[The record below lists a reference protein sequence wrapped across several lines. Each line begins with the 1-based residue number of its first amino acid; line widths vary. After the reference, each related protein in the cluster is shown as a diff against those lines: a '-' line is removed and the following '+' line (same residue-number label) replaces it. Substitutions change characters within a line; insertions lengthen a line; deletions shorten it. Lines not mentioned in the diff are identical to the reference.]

1 MAVDAGGHF
10 PIRKSDAHPCL
21 NPWSPEVR
29 SFGVLSPLQCLS
41 PLPFV
46 FQATPSDF
54 VSWHGTACW
63 ASLGPAPCASW
74 KALAPWEH
82 LALVP
87 GVSSPVASKLFQAVI
102 LGPLGHPGSPLTCVA
117 PLSFNFTAVFIS
129 LSGC

>member
-87 GVSSPVASKLFQAVI
+87 GGQLSSGFQAI
-102 LGPLGHPGSPLTCVA
+102 PGSDPGTPGTPRLTAYLCGTSI
-117 PLSFNFTAVFIS
+117 L
-129 LSGC
+129 